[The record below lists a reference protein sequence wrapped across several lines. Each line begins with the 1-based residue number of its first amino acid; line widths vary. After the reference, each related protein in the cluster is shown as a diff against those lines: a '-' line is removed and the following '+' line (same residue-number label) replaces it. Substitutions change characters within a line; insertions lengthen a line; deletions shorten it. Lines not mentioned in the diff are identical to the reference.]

1 LRIRAGIV
9 LIQDNKVALIERH
22 RAGLHY
28 FVFPG
33 GGVDEGESP
42 EQAATREAMEEL
54 GIQVAIRQ
62 KVAIIHLG
70 QKSRQVYF
78 LAEQTGGEFGT
89 GTGEEYTNADPAS
102 SDEGVYIPIWMP
114 IDQLPLHENVYPAGV
129 ARLVVKSMEDGWVQ
143 AASTFFE
150 EPK

>member
-1 LRIRAGIV
+1 MRLRAGIV

-22 RAGLHY
+22 RAGLTY

-42 EQAATREAMEEL
+42 ELAAIREAMEEL
-54 GIQVAIRQ
+54 GIEVAIRQ

-70 QKSRQVYF
+70 KKSRQVYF
-78 LAEQTGGEFGT
+78 LVVQTGGEFGT
-89 GTGEEYTNADPAS
+89 GTGEEYTSADPAS
-102 SDEGVYIPIWMP
+102 SDEGVYIPVWMP
-114 IDQLPLHENVYPAGV
+114 IDQLPLHENVYPSDV
-129 ARLVVKSMEDGWVQ
+129 TKLVVKSVGDGG
-143 AASTFFE
+143 AKTASTFSE

>member
-33 GGVDEGESP
+33 GGVDEGEST
-42 EQAATREAMEEL
+42 EQAAVREALEEL

-70 QKSRQVYF
+70 KKSRQVYF

-89 GTGEEYTNADPAS
+89 GSGEEYAHADPAS
-102 SDEGVYIPIWMP
+102 SDEGVYIPIWLP
-114 IDQLPLHENVYPAGV
+114 IDQLPLHENVYPADV
-129 ARLVVKSMEDGWVQ
+129 ARLVVKSVEDGW
-143 AASTFFE
+143 ARADSTFFE